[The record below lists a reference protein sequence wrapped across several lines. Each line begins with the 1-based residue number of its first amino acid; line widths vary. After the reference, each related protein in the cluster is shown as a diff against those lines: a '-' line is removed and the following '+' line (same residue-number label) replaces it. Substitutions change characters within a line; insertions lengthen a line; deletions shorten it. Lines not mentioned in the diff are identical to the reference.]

1 MSARLVIEHIQFMG
15 STTIHGPD
23 ELLQQID
30 AIARRRG
37 VSCNRGVLTEATREM
52 EEKIV
57 AHRQNR
63 GAVVL

>member
-1 MSARLVIEHIQFMG
+1 MG